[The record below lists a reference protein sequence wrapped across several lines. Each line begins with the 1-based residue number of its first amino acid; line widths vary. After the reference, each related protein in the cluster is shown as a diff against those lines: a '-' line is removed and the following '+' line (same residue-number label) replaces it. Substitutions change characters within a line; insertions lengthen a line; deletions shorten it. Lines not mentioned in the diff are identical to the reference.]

1 MSVFMLF
8 FLPGLLGLFESSV
21 KSLCP
26 LTPMPSSLLPFL
38 WQNKYFLL
46 CSSNGHCKTDLL
58 YHAGLLVLSVSVYHL
73 SSLLDGRAI
82 HFISVLPVPR
92 TEVFKDCL
100 ISSSSSDLTS
110 ISFPLGWPV
119 KKEAIIMENKPILP
133 PRIPSFPKATSATS
147 HLQGFVLLW
156 LCFIILQL
164 AKKFISSVSASLLPS
179 PPPL

>member
-1 MSVFMLF
+1 
-8 FLPGLLGLFESSV
+8 
-21 KSLCP
+21 
-26 LTPMPSSLLPFL
+26 MPSSLLSFL

-46 CSSNGHCKTDLL
+46 CSSNVHCKTDLL
-58 YHAGLLVLSVSVYHL
+58 YHAGLLVLSVSVYYM
-73 SSLLDGRAI
+73 SSLLDGGVI

-92 TEVFKDCL
+92 TEACKDCL

-110 ISFPLGWPV
+110 LSFPLGWPV

-133 PRIPSFPKATSATS
+133 PRTPSLPKATSATS

-156 LCFIILQL
+156 LCFTVLQL
-164 AKKFISSVSASLLPS
+164 AKIFISSVSASLLPS